1 MLRCFTITRIIIRYN
16 PVDIMKLQLC
26 VLLVLLPAV
35 SLASSLNLEN
45 YTATVNTLKSELCL
59 PTETGKD
66 CFPVLIGGD
75 TPKGTFKLDIYKTSK
90 KGYGGE
96 ILGFHKDG
104 KDIYAVHRVWNGNPT
119 EKRERRIKSN
129 NIADRL
135 ITNGCINIGE
145 DGYNAVRNMLVLQVI

>member
-1 MLRCFTITRIIIRYN
+1 MKIMLCMLALIPT
-16 PVDIMKLQLC
+16 
-26 VLLVLLPAV
+26 V
-35 SLASSLNLEN
+35 SLASSLNLYN
-45 YTATVNTLKSELCL
+45 HTATVNTLKSELCL

-66 CFPVLIGGD
+66 CFPVLIGDD

-145 DGYNAVRNMLVLQVI
+145 DGYNVVRNMLVLQVI

>member
-1 MLRCFTITRIIIRYN
+1 
-16 PVDIMKLQLC
+16 MKLQLC

-59 PTETGKD
+59 PTDTGKD
-66 CFPVLIGGD
+66 CFPVLIGTD

-90 KGYGGE
+90 TGYGGE
-96 ILGFHKDG
+96 ILGFHKEG
-104 KDIYAVHRVWNGNPT
+104 NSIYAIHKVWLGNPK
-119 EKRERRIKSN
+119 EQRDKRINSDN
-129 NIADRL
+129 VSDRL

-145 DGYNAVRNMLVLQVI
+145 EGYLKARNMLVLKVI